1 MRRELSPQATCGLI
15 LVPMVGTFLVERL
28 FHRFGDPNAAVF
40 VAGYH
45 VHHLFFGVLTALP
58 ASFVLAFGFGGR
70 RLRGTALAALG
81 LGSGLILDEFIAMI
95 ATDMSTPAYLGRVSL
110 GGAAVLVALFSAF
123 LLVLMAVAKLTTP
136 SDNAHPRRLD

>member
-1 MRRELSPQATCGLI
+1 MRTAIPPRKTCLLI
-15 LVPMVGTFLVERL
+15 LVPMVGTFLAERL

-70 RLRGTALAALG
+70 SLRGTALAALG
-81 LGSGLILDEFIAMI
+81 LGAGLILDEFIAMI

-110 GGAAVLVALFSAF
+110 GGAAILIAIFSIL
-123 LLVLMAVAKLTTP
+123 LLVLTAAAET
-136 SDNAHPRRLD
+136 